1 MRGYK
6 KYFVRSIA
14 KNYPGSFR
22 DVTSATEKNY
32 QVISTDINF
41 SFHSKNPLDRRLDFC
56 AYFLALIKTLDERGE
71 PYESIKRVI
80 LEVVTGYVTPK
91 NKVQQLLK
99 RVPPKLIGTGL
110 WNALIKILTKK
121 LAVNENKE
129 GFIARI
135 ITSKEETY
143 GLGYG
148 VDIIECGV
156 CKLFNKHNFG
166 KYTPILCEVDKLT
179 AALAGL
185 ELIRSGTIANGATKC
200 DFRYRKVK

>member
-135 ITSKEETY
+135 ITSKQETY

-200 DFRYRKVK
+200 DFRYRRVK

>member
-1 MRGYK
+1 MRSYK
-6 KYFVRSIA
+6 KHFAHAIKR
-14 KNYPGSFR
+14 NYPGSFD
-22 DVTSATEKNY
+22 DVGSATERNY
-32 QVISTDINF
+32 QMISADS
-41 SFHSKNPLDRRLDFC
+41 SFFFRSKNPLDRRLDFC

-71 PYESIKRVI
+71 QYETIKRVS
-80 LEVVTGYVTPK
+80 LEVVTDYVTPK
-91 NKVQQLLK
+91 NKFQQMLK
-99 RVPPKLIGTGL
+99 RIPPKLVGTAL
-110 WNALIKILTKK
+110 WNVFIKILSKK
-121 LAVNENKE
+121 LAVNDNKE

-179 AALAGL
+179 SGLAGL
-185 ELIRSGTIANGATKC
+185 ELIRSGTIASGASKC